1 MLIRAVARS
10 LTWLAGPTINPG
22 LAPRFCTTAHDVLN
36 SSTLGLQ
43 QGPHLER
50 VEEVSLP

>member
-1 MLIRAVARS
+1 MLMRAVARS

-22 LAPRFCTTAHDVLN
+22 LAPRFCTRACDVLY
-36 SSTLGLQ
+36 SSTPVLQ

-50 VEEVSLP
+50 VGEVSLP